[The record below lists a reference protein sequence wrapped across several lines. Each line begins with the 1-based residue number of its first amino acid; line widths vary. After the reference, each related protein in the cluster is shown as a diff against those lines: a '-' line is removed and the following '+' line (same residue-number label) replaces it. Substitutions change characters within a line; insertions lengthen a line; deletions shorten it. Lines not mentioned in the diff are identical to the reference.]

1 MRWNKYKL
9 GLLGLAWLVVPTN
22 SFAQPVS
29 DWREQNTYTLGV
41 QAYIYTFPWSYMA
54 EARWTRTEPV
64 DHQANRFGLFM
75 ARNRSAETSAIW

>member
-54 EARWTRTEPV
+54 EARSTRTRTRRSSGEP
-64 DHQANRFGLFM
+64 L
-75 ARNRSAETSAIW
+75 RSVHGTKPKC